1 MRYKNWNI
9 LPADP
14 AGRQALE
21 GEGVHP
27 LVAAVLCARGMNSLE
42 QARAFLSTER
52 TPLLPA
58 GQMKDLDR
66 AAQRVRLALERGEVM
81 AVYGDYDVDGIT
93 ATCLLTQFLTS
104 RGGQVRSYIPD
115 RLEEG
120 YGLNREAVSALAGQG
135 VTLIIT
141 VDCGIT
147 AVDEVEYARS
157 LGVDVVVTDHHECKD
172 TLPPA
177 AAVVDPHRPDC
188 PYPFKGLA
196 GVGVAL
202 KLAMALAGPEGADGV
217 LEECCDLAAIG
228 TVADVMPMVGEN
240 RTIVQRGLRALTD
253 PRRVGLAMLV
263 QEAGLDNRPL
273 NSVSIGYA
281 LAPRLNAAGRMG
293 QAGTAVELLLT
304 RDAQRAR
311 ELAQEL
317 CRLNKERQSVEAD
330 IFAQCEQMLAAV
342 PQKNAIV
349 LADPHWHQG
358 VVGIAAS
365 RLAEQHGCPA
375 FMICLSGGMGKGSCR
390 SYGGINLFSVLEGC
404 GDLLEAFGGHELA
417 AGFTVREDNV
427 LALAQRIRAQVA
439 AQSANVRPPELEV
452 DAQLDD
458 PAVLDLRGVE
468 LLDRLEP
475 YGTGNPRPVFSLT
488 GVQVM
493 ARSLV
498 GAGRHL
504 KLKLSK
510 RGVTL
515 DAIFFSAGDCL
526 PEAGSR
532 VDVAFYPQ
540 INEYRGSRT
549 VQLHVVDLRPAPSR
563 ARLERERM
571 EKYRRQDIL
580 TVEEARQLLPRRE
593 EFAALWRWLKQSG
606 AATAAVEVTAA
617 QLAQSLGCPERA
629 MRLQVCLDV
638 MCERGLLRL
647 DGPEDRLRVTLLDVA
662 DKVDLDASPL
672 MMRLREQAGQGQ

>member
-1 MRYKNWNI
+1 MRYKNWKI
-9 LPADP
+9 APAAP
-14 AGRQALE
+14 EGRAALE
-21 GEGVHP
+21 REGVHP
-27 LVAAVLCARGMNSLE
+27 LVACVLSARGINSLE
-42 QARAFLSTER
+42 QAAPFLSAEN
-52 TPLLPA
+52 TPLHAPEE
-58 GQMKDLDR
+58 MKDLTR
-66 AAQRVRLALERGEVM
+66 AAERVRLALDRGEEI

-93 ATCLLTQFLTS
+93 ATCLLTECLEGQ
-104 RGGQVRSYIPD
+104 GGKVYSYIPD

-120 YGLNREAVSALAGQG
+120 YGLNREAVRALAERG
-135 VTLIIT
+135 VTLIVT

-157 LGVDVVVTDHHECKD
+157 LGVDVVITDHHECKEE
-172 TLPPA
+172 LPA
-177 AAVVDPHRPDC
+177 AVAVVDPHRPDC
-188 PYPFKGLA
+188 TYPFKGLA

-202 KLAMALAGPEGADGV
+202 KLAMALVGPERADRV
-217 LEECCDLAAIG
+217 LEEVCDLVAIG

-240 RTIVQRGLRALTD
+240 RAIVQKGLDALARTQ
-253 PRRVGLAMLV
+253 RVGLAMLV

-304 RDAQRAR
+304 RDSARARLLAR
-311 ELAQEL
+311 EL
-317 CRLNKERQSVEAD
+317 CDLNRERQSVEAD
-330 IFAQCEQMLAAV
+330 IFAQCEKMLADV

-349 LADPHWHQG
+349 LAAPQWHQG
-358 VVGIAAS
+358 VVGIVAS

-390 SYGGINLFSVLEGC
+390 SYGGINLFELLEGC
-404 GDLLEAFGGHELA
+404 EDLLEAFGGHELA

-439 AQSANVRPPELEV
+439 AQTHRIREPELDV
-452 DAQLDD
+452 DVQLDE
-458 PAVLDLRGVE
+458 PEILDLQGIQ

-475 YGTGNPRPVFSLT
+475 YGTGNPRPVFCLT
-488 GVQVM
+488 GVQVL

-515 DAIFFSAGDCL
+515 DAIFFSAGDIL

-540 INEYRGSRT
+540 INEYRGNRT
-549 VQLHVVDLRPAPSR
+549 VQLHVVDLRPTPNR
-563 ARLERERM
+563 ARMERELM
-571 EKYRRQDIL
+571 EKYDRQESL
-580 TVEEARQLLPRRE
+580 SVEEARCLLPRRD
-593 EFAALWRWLKQSG
+593 EFAAVWRWLRQSG
-606 AATAAVEVTAA
+606 AEYAPVEVVPA
-617 QLAQSLGCPERA
+617 QLAQLLGDRERH
-629 MRLQVCLDV
+629 MCLQVCLDV
-638 MCERGLLRL
+638 MGERGLLRL
-647 DGPEDRLRVTLLDVA
+647 NGTPDRWQVTLLSVQG
-662 DKVDLDASPL
+662 KVDLEASPI
-672 MMRLREQAGQGQ
+672 MIRLREQGQLPL

>member
-9 LPADP
+9 APA
-14 AGRQALE
+14 AHEGQQALE
-21 GEGVHP
+21 REGVHP
-27 LVAAVLCARGMNSLE
+27 LVAAVLAARGLCSLE
-42 QARAFLSTER
+42 QAKDFLSAEGVSLHA
-52 TPLLPA
+52 PE
-58 GQMKDLDR
+58 QMKDLDR
-66 AAQRVRLALERGEVM
+66 AAQRVRLALERDETM

-93 ATCLLTQFLTS
+93 ATCLLTEFLS
-104 RGGQVRSYIPD
+104 GQGGSVISYIPD

-120 YGLNREAVSALAGQG
+120 YGLNREAVCALADRG

-147 AVDEVEYARS
+147 AVEEVEYARS

-172 TLPPA
+172 ELPAA
-177 AAVVDPHRPDC
+177 AAVVDPRRSDC

-202 KLAMALAGPEGADGV
+202 KLAMALAGAERADEV
-217 LEECCDLAAIG
+217 LDAFCDLAAIG

-240 RTIVQRGLRALTD
+240 RTIVQKGLGTLARSG
-253 PRRVGLAMLV
+253 RVGLAMLV

-281 LAPRLNAAGRMG
+281 LAPRINAAGRMG

-304 RDAQRAR
+304 RDTARAR

-330 IFAQCEQMLAAV
+330 IFAQCEKMLADV

-349 LADPHWHQG
+349 LADPQWHQG
-358 VVGIAAS
+358 VVGIVAS

-390 SYGGINLFSVLEGC
+390 SYGGINLFDLLEGC
-404 GDLLEAFGGHELA
+404 EDLLEAFGGHELA
-417 AGFTVREDNV
+417 AGFTVREETV
-427 LALAQRIRAQVA
+427 LALAQRIRTLVA
-439 AQSANVRPPELEV
+439 AQADQIREPELDV
-452 DAQLDD
+452 DVQLEE
-458 PAVLDLRGVE
+458 PGVLDLQGVQ

-475 YGTGNPRPVFSLT
+475 YGTGNPRPVFCLT
-488 GVQVM
+488 GAQVM

-510 RGVTL
+510 RGMTL
-515 DAIFFSAGDCL
+515 DAIFFSAGDTL

-549 VQLHVVDLRPAPSR
+549 VQLHVVDLRPTPSR
-563 ARLERERM
+563 TRMERELM
-571 EKYRRQDIL
+571 EKYRRQDNL
-580 TVEEARQLLPRRE
+580 TVEEARSLLPRRE
-593 EFAALWRWLKQSG
+593 EFACLWRWLKQSG
-606 AATAAVEVTAA
+606 AEHAPVEVVPV
-617 QLAQSLGCPERA
+617 QLAQVLGCPEQTLH
-629 MRLQVCLDV
+629 LQVCLDV

-647 DGPEDRLRVTLLDVA
+647 DGSSGRPQVTLLSVQG
-662 DKVDLDASPL
+662 KVDLEASPL
-672 MMRLREQAGQGQ
+672 MLRLRQQGQLPL

>member
-1 MRYKNWNI
+1 MRYKTWKTA
-9 LPADP
+9 PADP

-21 GEGVHP
+21 REGVHP
-27 LVAAVLCARGMNSLE
+27 LVAAVLCARGLNSVE
-42 QARAFLSTER
+42 QARAFLSTEAV
-52 TPLLPA
+52 PLLEPE
-58 GQMKDLDR
+58 QMKDLDR
-66 AAQRVRLALERGEVM
+66 AADRVRLGLERGETM

-104 RGGQVRSYIPD
+104 RGGRVLSYIPD

-120 YGLNREAVSALAGQG
+120 YGLNREAVCALTEQG

-147 AVDEVEYARS
+147 AVAEVEYARS
-157 LGVDVVVTDHHECKD
+157 LGVDVVVTDHHECKEE
-172 TLPPA
+172 LPPA

-217 LEECCDLAAIG
+217 LEEYCDLAAIG

-240 RTIVQRGLRALTD
+240 RTIVQKGLRALAD
-253 PRRVGLAMLV
+253 PKRVGLAMLV
-263 QEAGLDNRPL
+263 QEAGLDSRPL

-293 QAGTAVELLLT
+293 QARMAVELLLT
-304 RDAQRAR
+304 RDEGCAR
-311 ELAQEL
+311 ELAREL
-317 CRLNKERQSVEAD
+317 CRLNRERQSVEAD
-330 IFAQCEQMLAAV
+330 IFAQCEQMLSAV

-365 RLAEQHGCPA
+365 RLAEQYGCPA

-404 GDLLEAFGGHELA
+404 EDLLEAFGGHELA
-417 AGFTVREDNV
+417 AGFTVREENV
-427 LALAQRIRAQVA
+427 LALAQRIRTQVA
-439 AQSANVRPPELEV
+439 AQSDRVRPPELEV

-458 PAVLDLRGVE
+458 PTVLDLRGVE

-475 YGTGNPRPVFSLT
+475 YGTGNPRPVFCLT

-510 RGVTL
+510 RGMTL
-515 DAIFFSAGDCL
+515 DAIFFSAGDCM

-563 ARLERERM
+563 AKVERELM

-580 TVEEARQLLPRRE
+580 TVEEAGRLLPRRE
-593 EFAALWRWLKQSG
+593 EFAALWRWLKHSG
-606 AATAAVEVTAA
+606 AGNTPVEVTAA
-617 QLAQSLGCPERA
+617 QLAQALGCREQA
-629 MRLQVCLDV
+629 LHLQVCLDV
-638 MCERGLLRL
+638 MCERGLLRR
-647 DGPEDRLRVTLLDVA
+647 DGPEDRPRVTLLDVA
-662 DKVDLDASPL
+662 GKVDLEASPL
-672 MMRLREQAGQGQ
+672 MLRLREQAQQPL